1 MGQDL
6 TSVGALRRSAARYLS
21 LAAALIVIGV
31 GMAFF
36 VQHHM
41 GFSVRDVRFTGADG
55 TTFSALVYKPR
66 TATPD
71 TPAPGIL
78 AVHGYIN
85 TRETQ
90 SAFAIEFARRGYVVV
105 ALDQRGHGYSGGAAT
120 AKGFGGPEGLTFLR
134 SLPFVNKD
142 EIGLEGHSMGGWTI
156 LAAAAAMPDAYKAM
170 VLEGSSTGKPFA
182 APGTPTWPR
191 NLALVY
197 SRFDEFAPLM
207 WGAPTAATVGE
218 TAKLKALFGTDATVA
233 RERLYG
239 DIAAGTG
246 RMLHQPLATHPGDH
260 ISKVAVGEAADW
272 FARTLKGGTPRPVSD
287 QMWWWK
293 EAGTGLFLAGIGA
306 LMLGLFDL
314 LLSLRGFAGLRAVPV
329 AQATR
334 RDGRWWARWLTL
346 TLIAPVTFFLLPI
359 SVSPLK
365 PSALFPQAITNW
377 MTVWALAN
385 VAIGLGV
392 GALIGGRAAGAKP
405 APARWGLSLA
415 LAVGVLAGTYGVVT
429 LAGLV
434 NVDARFWVVAL
445 KPLGTPEQGM
455 AVLTA
460 LIPFTLFV
468 GLAFRALAALSLPEQ
483 DRLSGY
489 SWGKGALAAG
499 FLALTGGQYLW
510 LFATGALPVPF
521 LALNTIVAIQ
531 FVPVLGGLAVLAVH
545 AWRRTGGYVA
555 ASLIGGGFVAWYVV
569 AGTATHFVG

>member
-1 MGQDL
+1 MAQDL
-6 TSVGALRRSAARYLS
+6 TSVGALRRSAARYLG
-21 LAAALIVIGV
+21 LAAALILIGV

-36 VQHHM
+36 VQHHQ
-41 GFSVRDVRFTGADG
+41 GFSVRDVGFTGADG
-55 TTFSALVYKPR
+55 TTFSALVYKPYA
-66 TATPD
+66 ATPD

-120 AKGFGGPEGLTFLR
+120 TKGFGGPEGLTFLR
-134 SLPFVNKD
+134 SLPFVDRN

-182 APGTPTWPR
+182 APGTATWPR

-197 SRFDEFAPLM
+197 SRYDEFAPLM
-207 WGAPTAATVGE
+207 WGAPTASAIGE
-218 TAKLKALFGTDATVA
+218 TAKLKALFGADATVA
-233 RERLYG
+233 PDRLYG

-246 RMLHQPLATHPGDH
+246 RILHQPMATHPGDH

-272 FARTLKGGTPRPVSD
+272 FARTLKGGAPRPASD
-287 QMWWWK
+287 QAWWWK
-293 EAGTGLFLAGIGA
+293 EAGTGLFLLGLAA
-306 LMLGLFDL
+306 LTLGLFDL
-314 LLSLRGFAGLRAVPV
+314 LLSFRGFASLRVTPV
-329 AQATR
+329 AQAER

-346 TLIAPVTFFLLPI
+346 SLIPPATFFLLPI

-365 PSALFPQAITNW
+365 PFVLFPQAITNW
-377 MTVWALAN
+377 LLLWALVN

-392 GALIGGRAAGAKP
+392 GALIGRGSGAKA
-405 APARWGLSLA
+405 APARWGASIA
-415 LAVGVLAGTYGVVT
+415 LAVGVMAGVYAVVT

-434 NVDARFWVVAL
+434 SVDARFWVVAL
-445 KPLGTPEQGM
+445 KPLGTGPQ
-455 AVLTA
+455 AIAFLTA

-468 GLAFRALAALSLPEQ
+468 GLAFRGLAALSLPGQ
-483 DRLSGY
+483 GGLSSYG
-489 SWGKGALAAG
+489 WGKWALMGG
-499 FLALTGGQYLW
+499 FLVLTGGQYVA

-531 FVPVLGGLAVLAVH
+531 FVPVLGGLAMLGIH
-545 AWRRTGGYVA
+545 AWRRTGGWVA
-555 ASLIGGGFVAWYVV
+555 ASLIGGLFVSWYVV